1 MKCLSLTYS
10 TVNFVRSENTPGLRC
25 SILFDFIHLRKNVY
39 LSFQLVKKK
48 KKNCYWVQGTADKA
62 SDTLATSFIR

>member
-48 KKNCYWVQGTADKA
+48 KKRTVTGYKA
-62 SDTLATSFIR
+62 QQIKPATH